1 MQVTNAAAVVTFVAL
16 LSLSACGPGSKSSE
30 TSNATSA
37 GATPAASISAG
48 ETGSAATDCSYISA
62 AQLGSIEGVTYAA
75 PTDFNGMCT
84 WAGSNGDS
92 VTITV
97 TRNATDADWQSALAG
112 IQADQASG
120 APTPISGVGDKAAG
134 VGKEI
139 AVLRGNTII
148 RIREAD
154 SPGFGKWPKSTAI
167 ANVIIAGLH

>member
-1 MQVTNAAAVVTFVAL
+1 
-16 LSLSACGPGSKSSE
+16 
-30 TSNATSA
+30 
-37 GATPAASISAG
+37 
-48 ETGSAATDCSYISA
+48 
-62 AQLGSIEGVTYAA
+62 
-75 PTDFNGMCT
+75 MCT
-84 WAGSNGDS
+84 WAGNNGDS

-120 APTPISGVGDKAAG
+120 APTPIAGLGDKAAG

-139 AVLRGNTII
+139 AVLRGNTVID
-148 RIREAD
+148 IREGD